1 MPDIGDSGAGAG
13 GSGPVSHW
21 TKLEACCCCI
31 SLEIGTRIIG
41 AVFLIISLGNCR
53 DIRGISELSLIQ
65 LTKVKSA
72 LFWVVQRSPY
82 YLWVTEADWADSAV
96 KLLLFFEILRQWTTM
111 LLNFALLSL
120 FISHK
125 KLKQPL
131 KYEYCSLFQQLR
143 PYCSGWRLFAPLQI
157 FPQMFFRE
165 STEML
170 FMTNKFPFPAD
181 ICYVMIMAFSS
192 TDVWAWISHK

>member
-65 LTKVKSA
+65 LTLKGKISCIRVS
-72 LFWVVQRSPY
+72 SEIPPY

-96 KLLLFFEILRQWTTM
+96 KLLLFFEILRQ
-111 LLNFALLSL
+111 
-120 FISHK
+120 
-125 KLKQPL
+125 
-131 KYEYCSLFQQLR
+131 
-143 PYCSGWRLFAPLQI
+143 
-157 FPQMFFRE
+157 
-165 STEML
+165 
-170 FMTNKFPFPAD
+170 
-181 ICYVMIMAFSS
+181 
-192 TDVWAWISHK
+192 